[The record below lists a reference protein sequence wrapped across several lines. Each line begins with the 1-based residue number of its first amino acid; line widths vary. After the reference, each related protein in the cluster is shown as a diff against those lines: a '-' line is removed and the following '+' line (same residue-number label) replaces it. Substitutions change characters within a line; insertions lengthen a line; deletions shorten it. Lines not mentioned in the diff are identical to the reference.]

1 MPAIEFPR
9 TIPKGTL
16 VPVYPPDPID
26 TGKYYEHVYDLYA
39 MEDIPI
45 EQARSWVYA
54 AMNEALRK
62 LDLTLYDMGGKGA
75 RGMFCVI
82 FYNIGPTIRKH
93 SDLDAQFGSEL
104 AQASGYSVMGTDAL
118 FMNEWVPRK
127 FAWWLLGIGA
137 TIAAVAIGT
146 AAKKRKR

>member
-9 TIPKGTL
+9 TIPKGAL
-16 VPVYPPDPID
+16 VPVYSGDPIE
-26 TGKYYEHVYDLYA
+26 TGKYYEHVYDLYV

-82 FYNIGPTIRKH
+82 FYNIGPTIHKH
-93 SDLDAQFGSEL
+93 RDLDAQFGSEL
-104 AQASGYSVMGTDAL
+104 STASGYSLTGTDAL
-118 FMNEWVPRK
+118 FMNEWVPKK

-137 TIAAVAIGT
+137 AIASVAIGT
-146 AAKKRKR
+146 AAKKRKK